1 MNKKMIVT
9 GMSVLLLVTAGIGS
23 FGNGKLVQAEEVA
36 QKPSEV
42 TITLHKKGFSTV
54 PEERPNSGLV
64 STDFGEE
71 NIPGVDFDLFDV
83 TEVYYDLI
91 RDNPL
96 TPEREDG
103 LNSAEAIEWIQKRHT
118 ESWFLKYRLTSI
130 DKQTTNEAGEAVFST
145 VQVTEE
151 APSSRDKVYLFLET
165 YSPAHISRI
174 ASPMVV
180 MMPVMM
186 PDMVDGVWDGSTW
199 KDTYNTDVHLYP
211 KNEIREADK
220 QMNVEESDLRQVT
233 IINEAGEQET
243 ISYID
248 LERGKT
254 ASYTITAPI
263 PYFID
268 SVLESGSA
276 VIKNY
281 KITDTPTVGLTYYD
295 QEIEVR
301 AGETILTKGQ
311 DYIVEVVNNGFVVT
325 ILTEENGIAKVD
337 TLGRLADARGG
348 DLTITY
354 NLKVSTELE
363 ADDFH
368 NNTAVIEIGRND
380 EFDYEEGVEPP
391 EKVTTGGR
399 KFEKYDASS
408 SELLKDARFELWN
421 EDRSEYAIFYKGES
435 PLAVYES
442 GADRIEWAT
451 SGQATEFFTDGNGY
465 FEVQGLDYGTYQ
477 MKETMAPEGYVLPTG
492 EAAFTEFIITYG
504 SYNEEIQIVGVENPG
519 PERVPNMKRGS
530 LPATG
535 GNGLLAFLLIGISLM
550 IGAYSWYRKSKM
562 KSEV

>member
-1 MNKKMIVT
+1 MIVT
-9 GMSVLLLVTAGIGS
+9 GMSVLLLVTAGIGI

-42 TITLHKKGFSTV
+42 TITLHKKGFSSV

-268 SVLESGSA
+268 SVLENGSA

-325 ILTEENGIAKVD
+325 ILTEENGVAKVD

-451 SGQATEFFTDGNGY
+451 SGQATEFVADGNGY
-465 FEVQGLDYGTYQ
+465 FEVQGLDYGT
-477 MKETMAPEGYVLPTG
+477 L
-492 EAAFTEFIITYG
+492 
-504 SYNEEIQIVGVENPG
+504 SNE
-519 PERVPNMKRGS
+519 RDH
-530 LPATG
+530 
-535 GNGLLAFLLIGISLM
+535 
-550 IGAYSWYRKSKM
+550 GARRLCTSNR
-562 KSEV
+562 

>member
-9 GMSVLLLVTAGIGS
+9 GMSVLLLVTAGIGI
-23 FGNGKLVQAEEVA
+23 FGNGKLVKAEEVA

-42 TITLHKKGFSTV
+42 TITLHKKGFSSV

-254 ASYTITAPI
+254 ASLCRA
-263 PYFID
+263 FQ
-268 SVLESGSA
+268 
-276 VIKNY
+276 
-281 KITDTPTVGLTYYD
+281 DT
-295 QEIEVR
+295 R
-301 AGETILTKGQ
+301 AQ
-311 DYIVEVVNNGFVVT
+311 N
-325 ILTEENGIAKVD
+325 
-337 TLGRLADARGG
+337 R
-348 DLTITY
+348 
-354 NLKVSTELE
+354 
-363 ADDFH
+363 
-368 NNTAVIEIGRND
+368 
-380 EFDYEEGVEPP
+380 
-391 EKVTTGGR
+391 
-399 KFEKYDASS
+399 
-408 SELLKDARFELWN
+408 
-421 EDRSEYAIFYKGES
+421 
-435 PLAVYES
+435 
-442 GADRIEWAT
+442 
-451 SGQATEFFTDGNGY
+451 
-465 FEVQGLDYGTYQ
+465 
-477 MKETMAPEGYVLPTG
+477 
-492 EAAFTEFIITYG
+492 
-504 SYNEEIQIVGVENPG
+504 
-519 PERVPNMKRGS
+519 
-530 LPATG
+530 
-535 GNGLLAFLLIGISLM
+535 
-550 IGAYSWYRKSKM
+550 
-562 KSEV
+562 